1 MRNFNIAGPMI
12 AEDHYCVPPLN
23 RLDRDYVLESIR
35 EKQYFTL
42 HAPRQ
47 TGKTSILLALQ
58 DLLNSGTVG
67 TYRCVYVNVERGQTA
82 GQDVAAAMQAILGG
96 LASCARIVLADDFVD
111 SIWEETLL
119 QFGPF
124 GALQEVLTLW
134 AESDPRPV
142 VLLIDEIDA
151 LVGNTLRSV
160 LRQLRTG
167 YCLRPKHFPHSVVRC
182 GVRDLRDYRLDSGAD
197 DETTGGSA
205 FNICA
210 DSLRLG
216 NFDRSD
222 VSALVGQHT
231 SETGQSFAPEAIER
245 IWTQTC
251 GQPWL
256 VNALCRRA
264 CSHTRRIRD
273 FKRPILEQHIQ
284 EAQEELILARVVHLD
299 QLAEKL
305 NQGRVRRVIEPLLS
319 GGEELEFS
327 ERDIEYVRD
336 LGLIA
341 ADDPVRI
348 ANPIYAEVVPRELT
362 ADTQRRIIAQRTWYV
377 ESEGS
382 LNLGKLLAA
391 FQSFYRKHSESWVER
406 LEYKEAGSQLLLH
419 AYLQRIINGGGFVE
433 REYGLGRGRTD
444 LLVIWPNNETCSHYV
459 VDCKIR
465 YGSLETAIDRGV
477 EQTAAYMEQCDAS
490 EGHLVIFDRSTS
502 RGWDEKIFHR
512 CEQSKSR
519 KRIEVWG
526 M

>member
-12 AEDHYCVPPLN
+12 TEDHYCIPPLN
-23 RLDRDYVLESIR
+23 RLDMDHTLELIR

-58 DLLNSGTVG
+58 ELLNSGTVG
-67 TYRCVYVNVERGQTA
+67 TFRCVYVNVERGQTA
-82 GQDVAAAMQAILGG
+82 RQNVEAAMQAILGG
-96 LASCARIVLADDFVD
+96 LASCARLVLADDFVG
-111 SIWEETLL
+111 SIWEETLRRI
-119 QFGPF
+119 GPF

-134 AESDPRPV
+134 AESDSRPL

-151 LVGNTLRSV
+151 LVGDTLRSV

-167 YCLRPKHFPHSVVRC
+167 YYLRPKHFPHSVVLC

-222 VSALVGQHT
+222 VSALIGQHT
-231 SETGQSFAPEAIER
+231 TETGQSFDPEAIER

-264 CSHTRRIRD
+264 SSQSRRDRD
-273 FKRPILEQHIQ
+273 FGRPILVQQIQ

-362 ADTQRRIIAQRTWYV
+362 ADTQQRIIAKRAWYV
-377 ESEGS
+377 DAGGS

-419 AYLQRIINGGGFVE
+419 AFLQRIINGGGFVV

-444 LLVIWPNNETCSHYV
+444 LLVIWPTTGTCSHYV
-459 VDCKIR
+459 VECKIR
-465 YGSLETAIDRGV
+465 YGSLESAIEKGV
-477 EQTAAYMEQCDAS
+477 EQTAAYMERCDAS

-512 CEQSKSR
+512 SEQSQSR
-519 KRIEVWG
+519 QRIEVWG